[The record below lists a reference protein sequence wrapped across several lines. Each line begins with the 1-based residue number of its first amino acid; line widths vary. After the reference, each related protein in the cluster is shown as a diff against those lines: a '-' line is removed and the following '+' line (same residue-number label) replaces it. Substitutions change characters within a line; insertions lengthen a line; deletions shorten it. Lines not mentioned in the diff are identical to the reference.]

1 MKKLS
6 LILIIMAMTGLNAC
20 GQSNPNLYS
29 TQVGDIKITLLSE
42 GQGNGDTRIL
52 INASEDILQQYA
64 PEGTFSIA
72 TNAFLLQDEKE
83 GGYVLFDAGYG
94 RELGKNM
101 EALNVKPEDINVICL
116 THMHGDHIGGLI
128 KDDQAVFPN
137 AKLLVAQKEY
147 DYWNSSENAGA
158 KKVLEVYKDQ
168 LEIFEPIDLENIKIG
183 SAPILPIEAYGH
195 TPGHTAFLIHSNGK
209 NLMIWGDLA
218 HAMAVQ
224 MPRPEIAV
232 TYDVNP
238 EEAIKS
244 RMEILEFVTKNSISI
259 AGMHIPYPGIG
270 NVEKDGKGY
279 KFRFQ

>member
-6 LILIIMAMTGLNAC
+6 LTLIILATIGLGAC
-20 GQSNPNLYS
+20 GQNNPNLYS
-29 TQVGDIKITLLSE
+29 TQVGDIKVTLLSE

-64 PEGTFSIA
+64 PQGTFSIA

-128 KDDQAVFPN
+128 QDDQAVFPN

-168 LEIFEPIDLENIKIG
+168 LEIFEPIDLENIRIG

-224 MPRPEIAV
+224 MPHPEIAV

-244 RMEILEFVTKNSISI
+244 RLDILEFVTKNSISI

-270 NVEKDGKGY
+270 NVEKDREGY
-279 KFRFQ
+279 RFRFQ

>member
-1 MKKLS
+1 MKNLS
-6 LILIIMAMTGLNAC
+6 LILIIVAMAGLNAC

-128 KDDQAVFPN
+128 QDDQAVFPN

-168 LEIFEPIDLENIKIG
+168 LEIFEPIDLENIRIG

-224 MPRPEIAV
+224 MPHPEIAV

-244 RMEILEFVTKNSISI
+244 RLDILEFVTKNSISI

-270 NVEKDGKGY
+270 NVEKDREGY
-279 KFRFQ
+279 RFRFQ